1 MERLMLGT
9 AVLAL
14 WLATTGSD
22 LAAQESLPAP
32 GADIRLL
39 VTPGRDVRGALVTW
53 DADTIR
59 LQAPGSGFVH
69 VVPTRGIERVRV
81 SQPRTRGRGALRGL
95 LVGSIVGSL
104 SIGLVALA
112 AESSCSGFCLGPGAA
127 FGAGAIVGGAGGGGI
142 GAAVG
147 ATMPGKRWED
157 VALRP

>member
-14 WLATTGSD
+14 CVATTGSD

-39 VTPGRDVRGALVTW
+39 VTPGRDVRGALV
-53 DADTIR
+53 
-59 LQAPGSGFVH
+59 QAPGSGFVH